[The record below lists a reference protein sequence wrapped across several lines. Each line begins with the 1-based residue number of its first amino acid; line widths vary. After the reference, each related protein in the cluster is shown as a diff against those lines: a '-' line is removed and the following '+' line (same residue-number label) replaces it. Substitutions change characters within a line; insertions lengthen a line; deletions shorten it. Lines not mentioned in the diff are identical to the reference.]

1 MQGVLFVTALLAYA
15 GTYTL
20 GVHFARGLLGAG
32 PEAFLPRLI
41 GLTALALATL
51 AFVFWAQVTFVDSQL
66 AAMPEPV
73 AHARYAQ
80 RVLALSVAP
89 APVIALG
96 ALILGWR
103 SKRAHRAQARQL
115 RERPAAAR

>member
-20 GVHFARGLLGAG
+20 SVHFARGLLGAG

-41 GLTALALATL
+41 GLCALALATL

-66 AAMPEPV
+66 PTLPEPI
-73 AHARYAQ
+73 AHAAYAQ
-80 RVLALSVAP
+80 RVLGLSIAP
-89 APVIALG
+89 AIVIALG

-103 SKRAHRAQARQL
+103 SKRAYRAQTRQL
-115 RERPAAAR
+115 RGQPATSR